1 MGGAWSQRRL
11 GKDRLSYHHMEYRR
25 IKVTNE
31 VGLHARP
38 AALFVKESGLFKSD
52 IRVRN
57 ATTDSD
63 WVDAKSILSV
73 LTLGVEKDH
82 EIEITAQGSDETQAA
97 TALEK
102 LVRTDLAGKL

>member
-1 MGGAWSQRRL
+1 MQQASL
-11 GKDRLSYHHMEYRR
+11 
-25 IKVTNE
+25 KVMNE

-38 AALFVKESGLFKSD
+38 ASEFVKRAAQFQSA

-57 ATTDSD
+57 KTRSTH

-82 EIEITAQGSDETQAA
+82 EIELTAEGPDEAQAIQSLCALIASDFN
-97 TALEK
+97 
-102 LVRTDLAGKL
+102 GKF